1 VKSIPTFILIKLGTI
16 NKTSEQSDHSGFGLQ
31 IISPIWQSCFSVE
44 ADSDVL
50 SFSSEV
56 KVMYQAMP
64 RT

>member
-1 VKSIPTFILIKLGTI
+1 LQPSTKQVSNQIVL
-16 NKTSEQSDHSGFGLQ
+16 GFGLQ

-44 ADSDVL
+44 ADSDVR

-56 KVMYQAMP
+56 KVRYQAMP